1 MEKNELNKFFRNT
14 RRHRRFDM
22 DAMNIRI
29 TAETASGKSTAC
41 ETYAIKMLSLGG
53 ALMTGD
59 NPHEPDSKLM
69 LDMTLPENVRVS
81 FTGTVTSCLAV
92 KHEGGVLYDIGV
104 RFGDMSEQDKIELK
118 KLIHWLYLKDAGFTE

>member
-1 MEKNELNKFFRNT
+1 MEKDELNKFFKNT

-29 TAETASGKSTAC
+29 RAETSGKSTAS
-41 ETYAIKMLSLGG
+41 ETYTIKMLSLGG

-59 NPHEPDSKLM
+59 TPHEPESKLM

-92 KHEGGVLYDIGV
+92 NHKEGVLYDIGV
-104 RFGDMSEQDKIELK
+104 RFADMSEQDKTKLK
-118 KLIHWLYLKDAGFTE
+118 KLIQWLYLKDAGFTE